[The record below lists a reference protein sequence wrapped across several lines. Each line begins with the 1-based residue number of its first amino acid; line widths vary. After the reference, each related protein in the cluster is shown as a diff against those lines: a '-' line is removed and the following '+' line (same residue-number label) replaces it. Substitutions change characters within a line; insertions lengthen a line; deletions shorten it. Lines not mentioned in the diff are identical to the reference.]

1 MTPNPLDGKVAL
13 ITGASSGIGQ
23 ACARALAAKDM
34 FLVLVGR
41 RLDRM
46 EELAEQIVNTYDVG
60 IHTVEL
66 DISKK
71 DEVVEKLEKLP
82 RIWKRVDLLVNNAGV
97 GLGLG
102 KIQDGDLDQ
111 WEQMIDTNI
120 KGLLTVTRSVLPGM
134 IERDFGH
141 IINIGSNS
149 GHDMYPTGNVYS
161 ATKHAVTALSR
172 ALRMDLLGKNI
183 RVTNISPGL
192 VRTEFAKVIN
202 GGDEESAQRFYDK
215 LIPLEA
221 EDIAETVVWSALRP
235 PHVNIDEIVIQSI
248 DQASV
253 HHVNWRK

>member
-13 ITGASSGIGQ
+13 ITGASSGIGM
-23 ACARALAAKDM
+23 ACARALAARDM

-71 DEVVEKLEKLP
+71 DDVVEKLDKLP

-111 WEQMIDTNI
+111 WEKMIDTNV
-120 KGLLTVTRSVLPGM
+120 KGLLAVTRCILPGM
-134 IERDFGH
+134 IERNSGH
-141 IINIGSNS
+141 IVNIGSNS
-149 GHDMYPTGNVYS
+149 GHEMYPTGNVYS
-161 ATKHAVTALSR
+161 ATKHAVTAISR
-172 ALRMDLLGKNI
+172 ALRYDLLGKNI

-192 VRTEFAKVIN
+192 VRTEFAQVIN
-202 GGDEESAQRFYDK
+202 GGDEESAKRFYDK
-215 LIPLEA
+215 LVPLEA

-235 PHVNIDEIVIQSI
+235 PHVNIDEITIQSI

-253 HHVNWRK
+253 HYVNWRK